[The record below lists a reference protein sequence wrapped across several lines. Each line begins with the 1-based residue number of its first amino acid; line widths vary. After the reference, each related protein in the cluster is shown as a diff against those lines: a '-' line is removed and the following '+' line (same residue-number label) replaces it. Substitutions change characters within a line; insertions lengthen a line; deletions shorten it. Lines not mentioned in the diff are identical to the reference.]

1 MPKLIILTGPQGSG
15 NHLYSKILALNPQVY
30 GWKELLDQYWIGHDK
45 EPFAD
50 YWTSPEL
57 LANFDWNQSEF
68 FVTSISCPYA
78 LNGEYTVPD
87 YKSFIEYAS
96 DYAEIQ
102 IAIIARDKTI
112 VETQQQR
119 VRGKITLP
127 NFYDNMNLLTQYPH
141 VFLSQ
146 EALKMY
152 GAHYLNSVEKQLG
165 LTPSIITT
173 QHKDIFTDDANNKYI
188 KTIQEQPLDRITQ
201 KASSKWK

>member
-1 MPKLIILTGPQGSG
+1 M
-15 NHLYSKILALNPQVY
+15 
-30 GWKELLDQYWIGHDK
+30 
-45 EPFAD
+45 
-50 YWTSPEL
+50 
-57 LANFDWNQSEF
+57 
-68 FVTSISCPYA
+68 
-78 LNGEYTVPD
+78 
-87 YKSFIEYAS
+87 YK
-96 DYAEIQ
+96 
-102 IAIIARDKTI
+102 R
-112 VETQQQR
+112 QQR

-127 NFYDNMNLLTQYPH
+127 DFYDNMNLLTQYPH

-173 QHKDIFTDDANNKYI
+173 QHKDIFIDDANNKYI